1 MRLDQSVSPF
11 NIFIYDL
18 AVYIA
23 ASYARLALVVSE
35 TRTDSVTYIPS
46 VRIFYLRLTFCSQNV
61 LEMKRIYI
69 HLVANFLFKKRK
81 EESEE
86 ENGTVIF
93 ALSFFSSF
101 MSWNIVGT
109 NRNLKNELVVQMQLD
124 KSRIIFAKLNDQNR
138 RLAGEKMEF
147 EVNEKLPIQKLTIV

>member
-1 MRLDQSVSPF
+1 
-11 NIFIYDL
+11 
-18 AVYIA
+18 
-23 ASYARLALVVSE
+23 
-35 TRTDSVTYIPS
+35 
-46 VRIFYLRLTFCSQNV
+46 
-61 LEMKRIYI
+61 MKRIYI